1 MKEKIKS
8 PFDSMTPAEQRAFF
22 EADADTER
30 HGKNMLKKERKA
42 NLSLHKDKK
51 AS

>member
-8 PFDSMTPAEQRAFF
+8 PFDNMTPVEQRAFF

-30 HGKNMLKKERKA
+30 HGKSMLKKERKA
-42 NLSLHKDKK
+42 NVSLHKDKK